1 LQLLVLLGRSTLL
14 VTQENPEQN
23 SAQAI
28 AMGSALENLGVSAG
42 INLGLAAI
50 FVACYSVA
58 SRLPIN
64 TRVYFPALFQV

>member
-1 LQLLVLLGRSTLL
+1 
-14 VTQENPEQN
+14 
-23 SAQAI
+23 
-28 AMGSALENLGVSAG
+28 MGSALENLGVSAG

-64 TRVYFPALFQV
+64 TRVYFPALFQVRFLLATCMETLVFKSQLKDSDLVHCP